1 MGFAIFSVSLR
12 RILKW
17 IYFYGFVVLF
27 QKSGHKFSFK
37 SYALSIFPT
46 FLSLRCYNEGLFDDP
61 MENAAGVA
69 CAEDPQPILAL
80 IYAQLFIIEAQTA
93 LRDALLEDHI
103 SRINARIARN
113 NVRIIAALNADQHHK
128 VQMEETQDIFYNV
141 ILLSFLVL
149 LSQ

>member
-1 MGFAIFSVSLR
+1 
-12 RILKW
+12 
-17 IYFYGFVVLF
+17 
-27 QKSGHKFSFK
+27 
-37 SYALSIFPT
+37 
-46 FLSLRCYNEGLFDDP
+46 

-80 IYAQLFIIEAQTA
+80 IYAQMFIIEAQTA